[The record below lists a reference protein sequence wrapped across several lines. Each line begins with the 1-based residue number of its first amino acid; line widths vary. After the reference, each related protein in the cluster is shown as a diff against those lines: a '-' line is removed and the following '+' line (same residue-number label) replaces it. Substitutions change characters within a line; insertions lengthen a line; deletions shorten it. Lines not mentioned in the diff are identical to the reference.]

1 MLPMCAFYNRFSI
14 LDQFDLV
21 GWVPDAPEPQEAQ
34 IWTQLAV
41 GGFKLKFSCSG
52 HIILSIC
59 TCCQA
64 LF

>member
-41 GGFKLKFSCSG
+41 GGFKMIFSFFKG
-52 HIILSIC
+52 FILSIR